1 MRKKMHYIPKSCKQA
16 IKWLRPVVEA
26 SSSSSLKEASDRILE
41 RGLNAIAFLYGG
53 LHPDSLAHGKC
64 DSEGSQI
71 VNGVTI
77 EHYNDTRL
85 LPFCSECGWPNLL
98 RPVVEEIKQRKV
110 IDLYAAESATAGLR
124 YMFRHPTARFA

>member
-1 MRKKMHYIPKSCKQA
+1 MRKNKDYIPKSCSQA
-16 IKWLRPVVEA
+16 INWLRPVVEA
-26 SSSSSLKEASDRILE
+26 SAGVSFAEVNDRILE

-53 LHPDSLAHGKC
+53 LHPDDTAHGKC
-64 DSEGSQI
+64 NSKGSQI

-77 EHYNDTRL
+77 EHYNDARL

-98 RPVVEEIKQRKV
+98 RPVVEEIKQRKT
-110 IDLYAAESATAGLR
+110 IELYAAGSAIAGLR